1 MTAAHPRPATPRHGT
16 AAPAGTRSSTTRSPA
31 APSAATRYGSTRSV
45 PAAPVL
51 PVTGPPPASDAPRGL
66 VLHVLLS
73 DDAAQVTGT
82 DLVEVAELLRETAEE
97 LLPAAAT
104 YTTLSLGP
112 R

>member
-1 MTAAHPRPATPRHGT
+1 MTAAHPRPATPRRDT
-16 AAPAGTRSSTTRSPA
+16 APPA
-31 APSAATRYGSTRSV
+31 AS
-45 PAAPVL
+45 
-51 PVTGPPPASDAPRGL
+51 PPASDAPRGL
-66 VLHVLLS
+66 VLHVVLS

-82 DLVEVAELLRETAEE
+82 DLAEVAELLRETAEE

>member
-16 AAPAGTRSSTTRSPA
+16 AAPAATRSA
-31 APSAATRYGSTRSV
+31 AIPPAATRSGSTRSV
-45 PAAPVL
+45 QAAPVP
-51 PVTGPPPASDAPRGL
+51 PVTGPPAASGAPRGL

-82 DLVEVAELLRETAEE
+82 DLAEVAELLRETAEE